1 MIAAAVSVQMKNGV
15 FIVEGGFEYA
25 LESLPHSLSMPR
37 EHDYQRPVGPK
48 AGHPGTHSQAEV
60 QETAARRTHLSTQQS
75 HSGSIYGVGGRFQSF
90 RINDLE
96 LVDLTGIEPVTS

>member
-25 LESLPHSLSMPR
+25 LESRAHSLSMPR

-60 QETAARRTHLSTQQS
+60 QETAAHRRSLPHNITARFDPN
-75 HSGSIYGVGGRFQSF
+75 SG
-90 RINDLE
+90 LE
-96 LVDLTGIEPVTS
+96 ISVV

>member
-1 MIAAAVSVQMKNGV
+1 MSRFIEDMRIQRARKRAAV
-15 FIVEGGFEYA
+15 
-25 LESLPHSLSMPR
+25 R
-37 EHDYQRPVGPK
+37 
-48 AGHPGTHSQAEV
+48 
-60 QETAARRTHLSTQQS
+60 ETAAQGAYLSRTQQS